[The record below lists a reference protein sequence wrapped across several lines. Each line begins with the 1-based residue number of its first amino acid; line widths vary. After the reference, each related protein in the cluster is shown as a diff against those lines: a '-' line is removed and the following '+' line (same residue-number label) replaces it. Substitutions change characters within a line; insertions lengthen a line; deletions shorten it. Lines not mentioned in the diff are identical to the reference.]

1 MNGRPYLNIK
11 NALVGYSGFVG
22 STLVKQ
28 FNFDDLYRSTNISE
42 IQDKTYD
49 TVVCAGA
56 PAVKW
61 LANKEPL
68 QDKQSIDSLI
78 SYLSTI
84 KCKRFILISTVDVFK
99 ESLFAVEST
108 PVNTSNLHPYG
119 FHRYQLEEFVKTHFD
134 DFLIVRLPGL
144 VGPGLKKN
152 VIYDF
157 LNNNNLDAID
167 HRGIFQFYP
176 MVNLW
181 SDIEIAINNSCKLI
195 HLTSEPISVK
205 EIASSCFNI
214 DFVNELDSQV
224 ATYDFRSEFSDLY
237 NSDNAY
243 QYSKKEVQLAI
254 RNYAQSELKKECS
267 L

>member
-1 MNGRPYLNIK
+1 MNIK

-22 STLVKQ
+22 STLIKQ

-42 IQDKTYD
+42 IKNKTYD

-68 QDKQSIDSLI
+68 RDKQSIDSLI

-99 ESLFAVEST
+99 ESLLAVEST
-108 PVNTSNLHPYG
+108 PVNTNNLHPYG
-119 FHRYQLEEFVKTHFD
+119 LHRYQLEQFVETHFD

-157 LNNNNLDAID
+157 FNNNNLDAID
-167 HRGIFQFYP
+167 HRGTFQFYP

-181 SDIEIAINNSCKLI
+181 SDIRIAINNSCKLI
-195 HLTSEPISVK
+195 HLTSEPMTVG
-205 EIASSCFNI
+205 EIASNCFNI
-214 DFVNELDSQV
+214 DFVNRLGGQIV
-224 ATYDFRSEFSDLY
+224 KYDFRSEFSNLY
-237 NSDNAY
+237 NSENPY
-243 QYSKKEVQLAI
+243 QYSKKEVQIAI
-254 RNYAQSELKKECS
+254 RNYAKSELKKECN
-267 L
+267 

>member
-1 MNGRPYLNIK
+1 MNTK

-22 STLVKQ
+22 STLLKQ

-42 IQDKTYD
+42 IQGKTYD

-61 LANKEPL
+61 LANKNPI

-78 SYLSTI
+78 SHISTI
-84 KCKRFILISTVDVFK
+84 KCNRFVLISTVDVFNDSSK
-99 ESLFAVEST
+99 AVEST
-108 PVNTSNLHPYG
+108 AVDTNGLHPYG
-119 FHRYQLEEFVKTHFD
+119 LHRYQLEEFVKTHFD

-167 HRGIFQFYP
+167 HRGVFQFYP

-181 SDIEIAINNSCKLI
+181 SDIKVAIKSNCNLI

-205 EIASSCFNI
+205 EIASECFNI
-214 DFVNELDSQV
+214 NFINELKNQV
-224 ATYDFRSEFSDLY
+224 AIYDFRSELSYLY
-237 NSDNAY
+237 NSNSAY
-243 QYSKKEVQLAI
+243 QYSKKEIQLAI
-254 RNYAQSELKKECS
+254 RCYAQSEQKKECS
-267 L
+267 

>member
-1 MNGRPYLNIK
+1 LNIK

-22 STLVKQ
+22 STLLKQ

-42 IQDKTYD
+42 IQGKTYD

-61 LANKEPL
+61 LANKEPI
-68 QDKQSIDSLI
+68 QDKESIDSLI
-78 SYLSTI
+78 SHISTL
-84 KCKRFILISTVDVFK
+84 KCNKFILISTVDVFK
-99 ESLFAVEST
+99 DSSKVVEST
-108 PVNTSNLHPYG
+108 PIDTNGQHSYG
-119 FHRYQLEEFVKTHFD
+119 LHRYQLEEFVKTHFD
-134 DFLIVRLPGL
+134 DYLIVRLPGL

-167 HRGIFQFYP
+167 HRGVFQFYP

-181 SDIEIAINNSCKLI
+181 SDIKVAINSNCKLI

-205 EIASSCFNI
+205 EIASECFNI
-214 DFVNELDSQV
+214 DFINELDNQV
-224 ATYDFRSEFSDLY
+224 AIYDFRSELSNLY
-237 NSDNAY
+237 NSKSSY
-243 QYSKKEVQLAI
+243 QYSKKEIQLAI
-254 RNYAQSELKKECS
+254 RCYAQSEQKKES
-267 L
+267 IE

>member
-1 MNGRPYLNIK
+1 MYLNIK

-22 STLVKQ
+22 STLLKQ
-28 FNFDDLYRSTNISE
+28 FHFEDLYRSTNISE
-42 IQDKTYD
+42 IQDKNYD

-61 LANKEPL
+61 LANKEPIK
-68 QDKQSIDSLI
+68 DKESIDSLI
-78 SYLSTI
+78 SHISTI

-99 ESLFAVEST
+99 DPLLAVEST
-108 PVNTSNLHPYG
+108 AVDTNGLHPYG
-119 FHRYQLEEFVKTHFD
+119 LHRYQLEEFVKTHFD

-167 HRGIFQFYP
+167 HRGVFQFYP

-181 SDIEIAINNSCKLI
+181 SDIKVAINSNCKLI

-205 EIASSCFNI
+205 EIARECFNI
-214 DFVNELDSQV
+214 DFINELDNQV
-224 ATYDFRSEFSDLY
+224 AIYDFRSELSKLY
-237 NSDNAY
+237 NSSSAY
-243 QYSKKEVQLAI
+243 QYSKKEIQLAI
-254 RNYAQSELKKECS
+254 RCYAQSEQKKECS
-267 L
+267 